1 MSPLGGRVERI
12 SVIVPMLNESAHV
25 EAFVEDL
32 AAQDFEGDVKVLVAD
47 GGSTDGSR
55 EKLAAAAERA
65 GLDVVIL
72 DNPARWASPGLNA
85 CLRMADGDLIVRL
98 DCHSRYPSDY
108 LRRSAIASEETGAW
122 AVGGLLEPIGR
133 TATERA
139 VASALESPFGGHN
152 WAPYKGG
159 PAKVDAD
166 TVSYGGAIRPEVF
179 ERVGTY
185 DESLPVGEV
194 EDLNLRILKAGGRVV
209 YDPTIRPL
217 YVPRSS
223 FTAQAKQYYR
233 YGLWKVA
240 VMVKHRQVVTARS
253 QVPSLFVLSLVLAA
267 AAARRSRLARQA
279 LATEVYVYTATAAVA
294 GAVTIRKRREPWS
307 LLPRVVALFPTMHV
321 AYGLGSFHGW
331 ARTVRR
337 RRR

>member
-1 MSPLGGRVERI
+1 MSQMGDRVERI
-12 SVIVPMLNESAHV
+12 SVIVPMLNESEHV
-25 EAFVEDL
+25 EVLVEDL
-32 AAQDFEGDVKVLVAD
+32 AAQDFEGGVKVLVAD

-55 EKLAAAAERA
+55 ERLAAAAERA

-85 CLRMADGDLIVRL
+85 CLRQADGDLIVRL

-108 LRRSAIASEETGAW
+108 LRRSANASEETGAW

-133 TATERA
+133 TETERA
-139 VASALESPFGGHN
+139 VACALESPFGGHN

-159 PAKVDAD
+159 PARVDAD

-209 YDPTIRPL
+209 YDPSIRPL

-223 FTAQAKQYYR
+223 FTAQARQYYR

-267 AAARRSRLARQA
+267 AAAPRSRLARRL
-279 LATEVYVYTATAAVA
+279 LAAEVTLYAATATVA
-294 GAVTIRKRREPWS
+294 GAVTIRNRREPWS

-331 ARTVRR
+331 ARAARR